1 MKQKCDIIYI
11 MDYYLEM
18 KKNAVLIHAT
28 TWMNLENI
36 MLSER
41 NKSYNIPYY
50 IIQFVQ
56 TVQKRQ
62 IYKERK

>member
-62 IYKERK
+62 TYKERK